1 MMSTKR
7 LKIGLPT
14 GSLQDATLRVFG
26 RAGFRIS
33 LSERSYFPS
42 VDDPELEPMLFR
54 AQEMSHYVEA
64 GVLDCGITG
73 SDWIAERGSKVQ
85 TICELRYAKRSPVP
99 VRWVVAVPA
108 DGPVRTV
115 KHLAGKR
122 IATELVGVTERFLK
136 QRRVKA
142 AVEFSWGATEAKV
155 TSGLVDA
162 IVEVTET
169 GSTLAANGLRIVE
182 TVLASTTQFIANT
195 RAWRDAWKRQ
205 KMETVAMLL
214 QGAVEAEGKVGL
226 KMNVAKTQL
235 PRILRLLP
243 AMKRPT
249 ISGLSDAQWVAVE
262 TIIDEAVVRK
272 LVPELKRAGA
282 SGIIEYP
289 LNKVIP

>member
-169 GSTLAANGLRIVE
+169 EVVLKTVAEETVTMGGNVDKRPKREMEVRYPINQEKQPLPPGAKVVE
-182 TVLASTTQFIANT
+182 TAEEEVDVLGKKYRCKREKIEMAQGESKSISISWTCPDIPDEVVKTETT
-195 RAWRDAWKRQ
+195 
-205 KMETVAMLL
+205 MEG
-214 QGAVEAEGKVGL
+214 Q
-226 KMNVAKTQL
+226 
-235 PRILRLLP
+235 
-243 AMKRPT
+243 MKG
-249 ISGLSDAQWVAVE
+249 S
-262 TIIDEAVVRK
+262 
-272 LVPELKRAGA
+272 GA
-282 SGIIEYP
+282 SKITALDI
-289 LNKVIP
+289 KT